1 MAELHVLR
9 VFVAPGGTGGNPLGV
24 FLDGA
29 AVPDGRRQAV
39 AADLG
44 FSETVFVDDPA
55 SGRVRIFTPA
65 GELPFAGHPLVGT
78 SWLLARE
85 RTAVAVLRPPAGEVP
100 TFLDGEGVTWI
111 RGRAEWA
118 PQMSFRQFDDPGQ
131 VDALDGAPEGLGF
144 VDCWAWE
151 DEAAGRVRARVFA
164 PAFGIAEDEAT
175 GAAAVRLVSRL
186 GRPLTIR
193 QGAGSLLHARPGPD
207 GFAEV
212 GGEVSLDQ
220 VRDHPV

>member
-39 AADLG
+39 TADLG

-100 TFLDGEGVTWI
+100 TFLDDDGVTWI